1 MHLFGEGRHG
11 VVILAKTGKSKQVN
25 GDDYRLSGSTLNGEY
40 RPARIFRA

>member
-11 VVILAKTGKSKQVN
+11 VVILAKTGKGKQVN